1 MRDWVNLEE
10 RHGRGVMGSGYLR
23 RVAVVL
29 VVMALPALVGCS
41 GFFVPVNGGGGGGG
55 GASSNNV
62 YVANSVTNSVS
73 GFAVG
78 TGTLKAVPNSPLA
91 LGYSP
96 VAMVV
101 TPSNSFLYVA
111 GSSSI
116 NVYPI
121 GTDGSL
127 TVLSGG
133 NTAAVATVVSLDVS
147 PDGNW
152 LFGLDGLQQKLDV
165 YQINTATG
173 GLAVAAAVPY
183 PIADGAWIPRMVRVS
198 PNGALVF
205 AALGTAGDV
214 VFTFNTATGFGVY
227 SEHLNLATNASDNAL
242 AVDSNSAFLYVARS
256 GVGPGVAVYTIGAQ
270 GHIDPVAGSPFA
282 AGTQTYS
289 VALDSTGKYVYA
301 ANRGDS
307 TISGYAIGA
316 GGVLTARSGSPYASG
331 SQVTSLGRDRSGK
344 YVLAAAANGAPDL
357 TMYSFST
364 VTPGALV
371 KATSV
376 ATDTAPAGA
385 IAVALTH

>member
-23 RVAVVL
+23 RRAAAL
-29 VVMALPALVGCS
+29 LVMALPALVGCS

-111 GSSSI
+111 GASSI

-183 PIADGAWIPRMVRVS
+183 PVQDGVWIPRMVRVS
-198 PNGALVF
+198 PNGTLVF
-205 AALGTAGDV
+205 AALGTAGDAI
-214 VFTFNTATGFGVY
+214 FTFNTATGVAVH

-242 AVDSNSAFLYVARS
+242 AVDSNSAYLYVARS
-256 GVGPGVAVYTIGAQ
+256 GVGPGVAVYTIGAG
-270 GHIDPVAGSPFA
+270 GHIDPVTGSPFA

-289 VALDSTGKYVYA
+289 VVLDSTGKYVYA

-316 GGVLTARSGSPYASG
+316 GGVLTALSGSPYASG
-331 SQVTSLGRDRSGK
+331 SQVTSLGRDRSGA